1 MEVVEE
7 LEVEQMVLRSSVA
20 KTTYMAVG
28 ISLPIVLL
36 LLIFALSFLCKYR
49 TEKSKK
55 KEALESAKKLAIWT
69 RKVRKINM
77 RIKVLELTC
86 SCIASNIE

>member
-55 KEALESAKKLAIWT
+55 KQALESAKKLAIWT
-69 RKVRKINM
+69 KKVRE
-77 RIKVLELTC
+77 RDLHF
-86 SCIASNIE
+86 SAAHG